1 MEQLSALQA
10 WFTDL
15 LAGNVIFTAQTLGY
29 YWDGLVTTVHLVFL
43 SLVIGLVM
51 AVPLA
56 IARGSRRKWIKWPIF
71 FYTYVF
77 RGTPL
82 LIQLYLIYYGV
93 VFIDDIQDTWLWLVL
108 EKPFYPALIAF
119 TLNTAAYTTEIFHG
133 AIKATAKGEIEAA
146 RAYGMSRR
154 LMMRRIIL
162 PSAFRRALPAYG
174 NEVIFMLH
182 ASAIASVVTIMDLTG
197 AARFVYA
204 RYYAPFDAFL
214 FVALIYLCL
223 TFAILYLF
231 RFLEKRLLAHL
242 RSA

>member
-1 MEQLSALQA
+1 MEALINRLEA
-10 WFTDL
+10 L
-15 LAGNVIFTAQTLGY
+15 LAENSIFTLQTLSY
-29 YWDGLVTTVHLVFL
+29 YGEGLSTTVQLVFI
-43 SLVIGLVM
+43 SLIVGLIA

-56 IARGSRRKWIKWPIF
+56 IGRGSKRRYIKWPIF
-71 FYTYVF
+71 AYTYVF

-93 VFIDDIQDTWLWLVL
+93 VFVDGIQETWLWVILK
-108 EKPFYPALIAF
+108 EPFVPALVAF

-133 AIKATAKGEIEAA
+133 AIKATPKGEIEAA
-146 RAYGMSRR
+146 RAYGMSPA
-154 LMMRRIIL
+154 LTLRRIVL

-204 RYYAPFDAFL
+204 RFYAPFDAFL
-214 FVALIYLCL
+214 FVAAIYLCL

-231 RFLEKRLLAHL
+231 RYLEKKLLAHL
-242 RSA
+242 QPMT

>member
-1 MEQLSALQA
+1 MEALLNRLEA
-10 WFTDL
+10 L
-15 LAGNVIFTAQTLGY
+15 LAENSIFTLQTLSY
-29 YWDGLVTTVHLVFL
+29 YGEGLVTTVQLVFL
-43 SLVIGLVM
+43 SLLIGLVA

-56 IARGSRRKWIKWPIF
+56 IGRGAKRRLIKWPIF
-71 FYTYVF
+71 AYTYVF

-93 VFIDDIQDTWLWLVL
+93 VFVDGIQDTWLWVL
-108 EKPFYPALIAF
+108 LKEPFVPALVAF

-133 AIKATAKGEIEAA
+133 AIKATPKGEIEAA
-146 RAYGMSRR
+146 RAYGMSPT
-154 LMMRRIIL
+154 LTLRRIVI

-204 RYYAPFDAFL
+204 RFYAPFDAFL
-214 FVALIYLCL
+214 FVAAIYLCL

-231 RFLEKRLLAHL
+231 RYLEKKLLAHL
-242 RSA
+242 QPMA

>member
-1 MEQLSALQA
+1 MEALINRLEA
-10 WFTDL
+10 L
-15 LAGNVIFTAQTLGY
+15 LAENSIFTLQTLSY
-29 YWDGLVTTVHLVFL
+29 YGEGLSTTVQLVFISLIVGLVA
-43 SLVIGLVM
+43 

-56 IARGSRRKWIKWPIF
+56 IGRGSKRRYIKWPIF
-71 FYTYVF
+71 AYTYVF

-93 VFIDDIQDTWLWLVL
+93 VFVDGIQETWLWVILK
-108 EKPFYPALIAF
+108 EPFVPALVAF

-133 AIKATAKGEIEAA
+133 AIKATPKGEIEAA
-146 RAYGMSRR
+146 RAYGMSPA
-154 LMMRRIIL
+154 LTLRRIVL

-204 RYYAPFDAFL
+204 RFYAPFDAFL
-214 FVALIYLCL
+214 FVAAIYLCL

-231 RFLEKRLLAHL
+231 RYLEKKLLAHL
-242 RSA
+242 RPMA